1 MTAVDRTHRP
11 GCEGVPCRCYTAEA
25 PAKDRHVESTTSLG
39 CGECSLVAVACT
51 YTVSVSCAGA
61 WEPVGRLQLVPRHSN
76 AGRREARTAA

>member
-1 MTAVDRTHRP
+1 
-11 GCEGVPCRCYTAEA
+11 
-25 PAKDRHVESTTSLG
+25 VESTTTSLG